1 MDKPQLV
8 SAVYLDRD
16 AEESIARNLPILV
29 AVTRESCPHCEKL
42 KKYVLLPMLLSGE
55 YVDRVIIRELSIE
68 PVLEIRSFDGRR
80 EGSDAFAEKYGVA
93 VVPTIL
99 FLGPDGRALHAPM
112 TGINVVEMYGYY
124 LDRAIDDAARAL
136 RGAPGGQG

>member
-1 MDKPQLV
+1 MDNPQLV
-8 SAVYLDRD
+8 SAMHLDRD

-29 AVTRESCPHCEKL
+29 AVTRESCPYCEKL
-42 KKYVLLPMLLSGE
+42 KKYVLVPMLLSGE

-80 EGSDAFAEKYGVA
+80 ERSDAFAEKYGVT

-99 FLGPDGRALHAPM
+99 FLGPDGRALNPPM

-124 LDRAIDDAARAL
+124 LDKAIDASAL
-136 RGAPGGQG
+136 ALDNASGTEN